1 MLSLQAIGRLG
12 RDAEIQTLDSGKKVI
27 KFSIAVDSGYG
38 DRKTTTW
45 IECSKW
51 GENTAVSQY
60 LLKGTQV
67 HVSGEPSLNTYTN
80 KEGKEVTSLRLT
92 VNNLTLLGGRQEQQ
106 PTGAFAAPTQPL
118 PDIDDMP
125 F

>member
-1 MLSLQAIGRLG
+1 MIALQAIGRLG
-12 RDAEIQTLDSGKKVI
+12 RDAEVQTLDSGKKVI
-27 KFSIAVDSGYG
+27 KFSIAVDTGYG
-38 DRKTTTW
+38 DNKKTLW

-67 HVSGEPSLNTYTN
+67 HVSGEPALNTYTN

-106 PTGAFAAPTQPL
+106 PTGAFAAPEPKIHDTPDL
-118 PDIDDMP
+118 P

>member
-12 RDAEIQTLDSGKKVI
+12 RNAEIQTLDSGKKVI
-27 KFSIAVDSGYG
+27 KFSIAVDSGYV

-67 HVSGEPSLNTYTN
+67 HVSGEPALNTYTN

-118 PDIDDMP
+118 PDTSDLP